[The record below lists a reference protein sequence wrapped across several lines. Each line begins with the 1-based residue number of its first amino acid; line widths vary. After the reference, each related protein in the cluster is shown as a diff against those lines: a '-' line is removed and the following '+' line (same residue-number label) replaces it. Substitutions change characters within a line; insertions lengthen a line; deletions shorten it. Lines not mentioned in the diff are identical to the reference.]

1 MLCPNCKKEIEN
13 GSAFCE
19 YCGTRIKKS
28 KKSLWITLSVIFM
41 AAVVTIVVITVQEQI
56 AMERYRVEQHQLELE
71 QQLQAEREARQEAE
85 RQAEHAR
92 LEAIRKA
99 ELLRNGYV
107 DLGLPSGTLWKN
119 SNEGG
124 DNVLYTFDEA
134 RRRFGEK
141 LPTIQQLKELKNKC
155 IWSRSG
161 NNCKII
167 GPNGNHITLPAAGIR
182 SCHGDLAGIGIT
194 GSYWSSSLGASG
206 APWQIYFC
214 FDSSNL
220 VEVSVFSDDECHG
233 YSVRLVQN
241 P

>member
-1 MLCPNCKKEIEN
+1 MIREFAEKEV
-13 GSAFCE
+13 
-19 YCGTRIKKS
+19 KP
-28 KKSLWITLSVIFM
+28 L
-41 AAVVTIVVITVQEQI
+41 AAEVDE
-56 AMERYRVEQHQLELE
+56 MERFPVETVEKM
-71 QQLQAEREARQEAE
+71 A
-85 RQAEHAR
+85 
-92 LEAIRKA
+92 K
-99 ELLRNGYV
+99 
-107 DLGLPSGTLWKN
+107 LGIMGIPFPVEYGGA
-119 SNEGG
+119 GG

-134 RRRFGEK
+134 RRRFGEE

-182 SCHGDLAGIGIT
+182 SCHGDLASIGIT